1 MVAHAPELTST
12 HDAHD
17 HHGGGPQRSIWLRG
31 SWVRAAWVTVLGCVI
46 GFYGVE
52 VVRSVLFGWP
62 AYNQGVSDT
71 FMLLLGGVGFTIGIG
86 CWDYWWGYLSG
97 QPDWVAEDHS
107 QHGAYTWKDY
117 FKVNTDHKV
126 IGVQYL
132 VTTFF
137 FFLVAGALAEG
148 VRAELATPGQQY
160 FSPGTFN
167 GLFSVHAALMIF
179 LFVIPAFAGLG
190 NFVIPIMLG
199 AQDMAFPRQNALSFW
214 MLPVAGMCM
223 VSSFFVGAFDA
234 GWTNYATVATHGP
247 AGQTFWVMGVQFAGA
262 SSIATA
268 VNFLVTIVTM
278 RAPGMTFWRMPLL
291 VWANL
296 ATSTLVVLGTP
307 FVAGAQFQVLFDRL
321 FPMHFF
327 DPTAGGSVIVYQH
340 IFWFY
345 SHPAVYIMM
354 LPGFGIIS
362 EILPVH
368 ARKPIFGYKLIAMST
383 VAIGVLGFTV
393 WAHHMFVSGMSP
405 WLRIPMMA
413 TTLLIAIPTGIKIF
427 SWLAT
432 LWEGVLHLRTPMLF
446 ACGFLFTFVIGG
458 LSGIFLAML
467 PVDINLSDTYFVV
480 AHIHYVLFGGS
491 VMTIYAGIYHWFP
504 KMTGKMYD
512 EALGK
517 LHFWVTFV
525 SFNLTFMPMH
535 WLGLEGMSR
544 RIADYPSK
552 WADVNFFISLWA
564 FVLGASTLIFIY
576 NMAHS
581 WWKGEPAPSN
591 PWRALTLEWQV
602 SSPPPVFNFDEPPQV
617 VGSPYSYGVPGARH
631 AIVTVAPPEPAMRPA
646 PVVLATATRE
656 QREAM
661 MSTLKHIL
669 VVANQTVGG
678 ERLIAAVK
686 AHAEGEPSRVT
697 VICPQNDPQDAWV
710 VDESQVIAETQAR
723 LDATLA
729 ALRGAGIQAT
739 GRIVDRDPYTAV
751 LDVVESSDP
760 PAEIVI
766 STLPQTRSGWL
777 RRDLVQRLR
786 DRTGLPVEHV
796 VVDVEA
802 GQAGVS

>member
-1 MVAHAPELTST
+1 MAAHAHELTT
-12 HDAHD
+12 AAGHG
-17 HHGGGPQRSIWLRG
+17 HGGGPTRSVWLRG
-31 SWVRAAWVTVLGCVI
+31 SWVRAAWVTLLAGAT

-52 VVRSVLFGWP
+52 LVRSWLFGWP
-62 AYNQGVSDT
+62 AYNQGVSDF
-71 FMLLLGGVGFTIGIG
+71 FMMLLGGVGFTIGIG

-97 QPDWVAEDHS
+97 RPGWVAEDHS
-107 QHGAYTWKDY
+107 QHGAYSWKDY

-132 VTTFF
+132 VTTFVF
-137 FFLVAGALAEG
+137 FMVAGALAELM
-148 VRAELATPGQQY
+148 RAELASPGMQY
-160 FSPGTFN
+160 FSPGQFN

-179 LFVIPAFAGLG
+179 LFIIPAFAGLG

-199 AQDMAFPRQNALSFW
+199 AQDMAFPRLNALSFW

-223 VSSFFVGAFDA
+223 LSSFFVGSFDA
-234 GWTNYATVATHGP
+234 GWTNYAPLATHGP

-307 FVAGAQFQVLFDRL
+307 FVAGAQFQVLFDRV

-327 DPTAGGSVIVYQH
+327 DATAGGDVIVYQH
-340 IFWFY
+340 VFWFY

-362 EILPVH
+362 EVLPVH
-368 ARKPIFGYKLIAMST
+368 SRKPIFGYKLIAMST

-393 WAHHMFVSGMSP
+393 WAHHMFVSGMAA

-432 LWEGVLHLRTPMLF
+432 LWRGVLHLTTPMLF

-458 LSGIFLAML
+458 LSGVFLAIL
-467 PVDINLSDTYFVV
+467 PIDINVSDTYFVV

-491 VMTIYAGIYHWFP
+491 VFTIYAGIYHWFP
-504 KMTGKMYD
+504 KMTGRMYD
-512 EALGK
+512 ESLGK
-517 LHFWVTFV
+517 LHFWITFV
-525 SFNLTFMPMH
+525 AFNMTFMPMH
-535 WLGLEGMSR
+535 WLGLQGMGR
-544 RIADYPSK
+544 RWADYPSR
-552 WADVNFFISLWA
+552 WGDLNFFISIWA
-564 FVLGASTLIFIY
+564 FILGASTLIFLY

-581 WWKGEPAPSN
+581 WWKGDVASAN

-602 SSPPPVFNFDEPPQV
+602 TSPPPVFNFDEPPQV

-631 AIVTVAPPEPAMRPA
+631 AIVTVHAPEPAPRPVPA
-646 PVVLATATRE
+646 VLATATPQ

-678 ERLIAAVK
+678 DRLIAAVK

-697 VICPQNDPQDAWV
+697 VICPQNDPSDVWV
-710 VDESQVIAETQAR
+710 VDESQVAAQTRER

-729 ALRGAGIQAT
+729 ALRAAGIQAT
-739 GRIVDRDPYTAV
+739 GRVVDRDPYTAV

-786 DRTGLPVEHV
+786 DRTQLPVEHV

-802 GQAGVS
+802 GQAGRS